1 MDEDRLRHSRKR
13 GETNVPL
20 AGSERFAGGRQA
32 DHEESCGV
40 ASLVQGRV
48 DGGGEAA
55 CETSRMSRL
64 SLPYAAKDL
73 AHNLVPD
80 PSPAVSVVVVT
91 AVVAVASPFD

>member
-1 MDEDRLRHSRKR
+1 
-13 GETNVPL
+13 
-20 AGSERFAGGRQA
+20 
-32 DHEESCGV
+32 
-40 ASLVQGRV
+40 
-48 DGGGEAA
+48 
-55 CETSRMSRL
+55 MSRL